1 MHPGHPGGSLRLEE
15 LMLCSCCSFKH
26 SSILMIS
33 FAISLS
39 GSVSS
44 SNILLYMIFSFVLFI
59 LVQSCRICSWV
70 SLYLSQNLHSRLLSY
85 CFL

>member
-1 MHPGHPGGSLRLEE
+1 
-15 LMLCSCCSFKH
+15 MLCSWCSFKH

-39 GSVSS
+39 GSMSS

-70 SLYLSQNLHSRLLSY
+70 SLYFIASDPLFDSSSIIH
-85 CFL
+85 